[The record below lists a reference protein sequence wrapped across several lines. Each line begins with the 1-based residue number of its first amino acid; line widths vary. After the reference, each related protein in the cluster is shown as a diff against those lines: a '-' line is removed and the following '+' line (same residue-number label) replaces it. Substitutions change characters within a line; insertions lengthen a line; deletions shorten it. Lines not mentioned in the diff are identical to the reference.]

1 MRLGSGLSPPWSR
14 HSGHSMGPRQRLLIC
29 SLGSPGASASQ
40 GPMAQND
47 DEYQV
52 RLLLRTLRQMWERYI
67 RLMVKKDHVIVLG
80 ASGWDTRVDALEMER
95 GRLGIDMDATVT
107 DANLLLRRLKQPT
120 LMVAPLRE
128 ESMLER
134 LRRLRRERNV

>member
-1 MRLGSGLSPPWSR
+1 
-14 HSGHSMGPRQRLLIC
+14 
-29 SLGSPGASASQ
+29 
-40 GPMAQND
+40 MAQND

-52 RLLLRTLRQMWERYI
+52 RLLLRGLRQMWERYI

-80 ASGWDTRVDALEMER
+80 ASGWDTRVDALEMEMS
-95 GRLGIDMDATVT
+95 RLGVDMDATVT